1 MSTNNQNQTKRP
13 HRVTILGFDDVL
25 LMDVAGPAQVFGS
38 ANKVLGWAAYGLETV
53 TQDGCDFRT
62 DTGLILR
69 SNTSFGHWAG
79 AEDMIVPGGPGV
91 DDRLENPALLRFLRR
106 AEPDVRRFVS
116 ICSGSLLTAAAGL
129 LGGRVATTHW
139 ERHDLAL
146 GRFGEVAWH
155 MDEIFTQDGKFHC
168 SAGVTTGIDLALSL
182 VEADHGRRVALSV
195 AREMVVFM
203 QRDGGQSQY
212 SAPLRAQAVSSK
224 RLADLYTRIEEDPA
238 AGWSV
243 QMMARHAGTTE
254 RTLLREFM
262 RDFGQSPSRF
272 LEERRLVMARRYLE
286 RSRKPMKEIAALSG
300 FGSEQKMRRSFV
312 KRVGILPTAYR
323 ERFGEV

>member
-1 MSTNNQNQTKRP
+1 MHIDHQNQTKHP
-13 HRVTILGFDDVL
+13 HRVALLGFDDVL

-38 ANKVLGWAAYGLETV
+38 ANKVLGWTAYVLETV
-53 TQDGCDFRT
+53 TQDGRDFRS
-62 DTGLILR
+62 DTGLTLR
-69 SNTSFGHWAG
+69 SDTAFSRWKGS
-79 AEDMIVPGGPGV
+79 DDLIVPGGPGV
-91 DDRLENPALLRFLRR
+91 DGRLEDPVLQRFLRR
-106 AEPDVRRFVS
+106 AAPEVRRFVS

-129 LGGRVATTHW
+129 LTDRIATTHW

-146 GRFGEVAWH
+146 GRFADVAWR

-212 SAPLRAQAVSSK
+212 SAPLKAQAVSSK
-224 RLADLYTRIEEDPA
+224 RLGDLYARIEEDPA
-238 AGWSV
+238 AAWTV
-243 QMMARHAGTTE
+243 QMMAQHAGTTA
-254 RTLLREFM
+254 RTLHRDFM
-262 RDFGQSPSRF
+262 RDVGQSPSRF
-272 LEERRLVMARRYLE
+272 LEERRLTIARHYLE
-286 RSRKPMKEIAALSG
+286 RSRKPIKEVAALSG

-312 KRVGILPTAYR
+312 NRIGILPTAYR
-323 ERFGEV
+323 ARFGEA